1 MAGELV
7 LSQFRWTTTANQDF
21 VIGDPSDV
29 SHSTRYL
36 VFQTNNTPGY
46 SNNPHLACSYNS
58 GTSSWAL
65 SVSVDGV
72 TNIGLSDVAHQTSA
86 SNIFSVTNTFNG
98 LSTFNTTTIPT
109 FTVPQISIAATGSY
123 TPSSPNA
130 PNTITFVDPH
140 AGTDDK
146 IWQFFS
152 PVTTGTFGLYA
163 VNDAYTGA
171 NAAITLTRTGTTI
184 SGVTINSALTAT
196 SFTGA
201 GTGLTG
207 TATSLSI
214 GGNAATAT
222 SATTATNVSAANN
235 TTNASYFPV
244 FATAQGTS
252 VPLGTDSTFT
262 FNPSTG
268 VLAATSFIGA
278 GTGLTGTAASL
289 SIGGNAATATTAINV
304 SAANN
309 TTNATYYPVFSTTQG
324 TSVALGTDSTFTFN
338 PSTGILTATSFTG
351 AGTGLTGTAASLS
364 IGGNAATA
372 TSATTATN
380 VSGGSISATTGTFTG
395 NLFSSSITN
404 PAITTSQIGVGGFNS
419 ISALYFIN
427 SAQSLDNKVW
437 IIDTFAGS
445 FNIGTGNDALSN
457 GSTAFSISRSG
468 ITPLTCNI
476 ATQYLIVSGSTSINS
491 STASVSTT
499 SGALTVMGGIG
510 FGGDLHSG
518 GSGIFSGNLTAT
530 SFIGSGASLTNLPI
544 GNHSITTGYTGT
556 VFNVT
561 GGTAQMAGL
570 AAAVTPSKSGII
582 LCIIT
587 FSSYVTTP
595 ASGAAVFEGYYG
607 TGTAPA
613 AYAAVTGTSFTS
625 NVTWSDNANYTPT
638 TIVGVISGL
647 ALGTPIWIDVAG
659 FSGSTLY
666 AAQFTVALTEL

>member
-21 VIGDPSDV
+21 LIGDPSDV

-244 FATAQGTS
+244 FATA
-252 VPLGTDSTFT
+252 
-262 FNPSTG
+262 
-268 VLAATSFIGA
+268 
-278 GTGLTGTAASL
+278 
-289 SIGGNAATATTAINV
+289 
-304 SAANN
+304 
-309 TTNATYYPVFSTTQG
+309 QG